1 MLADQTL
8 SDMLEFLVNSEP
20 NDKQTQNMPRK
31 NHFDYEL
38 ILFQDL

>member
-1 MLADQTL
+1 MLAEQTL
-8 SDMLEFLVNSEP
+8 SDMLDSEP